1 MKINIVLL
9 IILFNMTLSACAP
22 KEPSV
27 FEKGI
32 FERNVSQVSIN
43 AKHISQNTK
52 HIEEN
57 LNESKEVQSR
67 LKTDLQ

>member
-1 MKINIVLL
+1 MKINMYLIVLL
-9 IILFNMTLSACAP
+9 STLTLEACAP

-52 HIEEN
+52 HIENN

-67 LKTDLQ
+67 LKN